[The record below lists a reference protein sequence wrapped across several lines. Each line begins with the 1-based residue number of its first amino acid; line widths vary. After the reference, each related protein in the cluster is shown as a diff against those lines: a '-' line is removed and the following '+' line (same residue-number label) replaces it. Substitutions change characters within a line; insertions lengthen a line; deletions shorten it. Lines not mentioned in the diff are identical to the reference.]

1 MKNRYEYLIALD
13 TRGKEDSAKDMIERL
28 EKDFVAEGASVEQ
41 AQRLERRE
49 LSYPHDHMK
58 QAYFVNFV
66 FTAEPPV
73 LEKLRAKFKLDAEI
87 ALAQLIRLPE
97 KKAAA

>member
-1 MKNRYEYLIALD
+1 MKNRYESLIALD
-13 TRGKEDSAKDMIERL
+13 TRGKEETAKDIIERL
-28 EKDFVAEGASVEQ
+28 EKEFVAEGAVVEQ

-49 LSYPHDHMK
+49 LSYEHNHMK

-66 FTAEPPV
+66 FAAEPAV
-73 LEKLRAKFKLDAEI
+73 IDKIRAKFKLDPEVS
-87 ALAQLIRLPE
+87 LQQFIRLPE